1 MLLQDRW
8 LTSGRRLV
16 QDDSTLPDFGE
27 HVDMQT
33 FSQILEMDEDEA
45 EREFSKP
52 LVLNFFEQVEE
63 TFEKM
68 DKAL

>member
-1 MLLQDRW
+1 MLH
-8 LTSGRRLV
+8 V
-16 QDDSTLPDFGE
+16 QTEDSTLPDFGE

-33 FSQILEMDEDEA
+33 FSQILEMDDDEV

-52 LVLNFFEQVEE
+52 LVFNFFEQAEE